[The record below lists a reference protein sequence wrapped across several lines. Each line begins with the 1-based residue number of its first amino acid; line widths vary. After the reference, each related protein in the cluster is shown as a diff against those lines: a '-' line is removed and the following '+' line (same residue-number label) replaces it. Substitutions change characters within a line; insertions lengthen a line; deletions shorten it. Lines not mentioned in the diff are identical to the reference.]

1 MKYIELPETKVRR
14 LSFYLAMEEFVA
26 RYLNEAECFFMWQ
39 VNPTVIFGRNQLI
52 ENEVNLDYCRANQIE
67 TYRRKSGGGC
77 VYADRSNIMFSYITQ
92 DINVRFTFDKYLRM
106 VAHVLRKLGVNA
118 EASGRNDIHIDGKK
132 VSGNAFYH
140 LPGKSIVHGTMLF
153 NTDMENLVRSITPSN
168 EKLISKGVES
178 VRQHVTNLSEYLSI
192 DIEEFKSFVR
202 QQMCDEAIRLTPEQV
217 LTIEEIEK
225 EYVSDE
231 FIYGNNPRYTLIK
244 KEHTPSA
251 GELEIR
257 IELKN
262 GMIKN
267 LNVMGDY
274 FLVGDLD
281 KELIARLQNVPYE
294 EAAVRQALE
303 GVRIEDIIMHLTVD
317 EFVKALFK

>member
-217 LTIEEIEK
+217 LTIEKIEK

-294 EAAVRQALE
+294 ETAVRQALE

>member
-294 EAAVRQALE
+294 ETAVRQALE